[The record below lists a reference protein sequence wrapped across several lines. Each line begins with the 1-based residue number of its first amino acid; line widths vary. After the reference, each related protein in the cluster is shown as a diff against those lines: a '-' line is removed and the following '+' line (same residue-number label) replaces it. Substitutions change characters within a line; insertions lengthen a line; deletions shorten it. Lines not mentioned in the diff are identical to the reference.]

1 MIEGELP
8 LVKITIKDCDPTDI
22 RSARS
27 VFDRFNR
34 ALTLMLLA
42 FGKEA
47 LTILPLYFMT
57 NCNRINTSRKITTIV
72 IFSIGMAT
80 PKMISGVL
88 HTIYQSD
95 FNVYLQC
102 VNNN

>member
-8 LVKITIKDCDPTDI
+8 LVKITMNDCDPTDI

-34 ALTLMLLA
+34 ALTLMLFA

-47 LTILPLYFMT
+47 
-57 NCNRINTSRKITTIV
+57 
-72 IFSIGMAT
+72 
-80 PKMISGVL
+80 
-88 HTIYQSD
+88 
-95 FNVYLQC
+95 
-102 VNNN
+102 

>member
-34 ALTLMLLA
+34 ALTFMLLA
-42 FGKEA
+42 FGKE
-47 LTILPLYFMT
+47 
-57 NCNRINTSRKITTIV
+57 V
-72 IFSIGMAT
+72 
-80 PKMISGVL
+80 
-88 HTIYQSD
+88 
-95 FNVYLQC
+95 
-102 VNNN
+102 